1 MSLLL
6 AILSFA
12 AAWAPPASCQAV
24 STPTASSQTVSTSPA
39 TTEPQPPA
47 ASQAASTATATAEP
61 RVGAAETQPTDAGP
75 KGVREAVEGAINSML
90 AVLQDKS
97 NSHDARRQKL
107 LAIMDSV
114 GDFALMAK
122 LTLGPAHWPKFDEA
136 QRKEF
141 VATFTNTIHGA
152 CFDKLD
158 TYTDETIEFVTPV
171 PGDKGK
177 YAMTLHILSK
187 GERYTLTFKLYRT
200 KTTWKM
206 YDIDIEGVSFIRAY
220 MAQYDQVLQKGS
232 PRELLA
238 KMGAKTLVTPK
249 ALKDIKE
256 PSKAGQERPR

>member
-12 AAWAPPASCQAV
+12 AAWAPPASCQ
-24 STPTASSQTVSTSPA
+24 TVSTSPA
-39 TTEPQPPA
+39 T
-47 ASQAASTATATAEP
+47 AE
-61 RVGAAETQPTDAGP
+61 AQPTDAGP
-75 KGVREAVEGAINSML
+75 KGVREVVEGAINS
-90 AVLQDKS
+90 VLSVLRDKS
-97 NSHDARRQKL
+97 NSHDARRQKI

-141 VATFTNTIHGA
+141 VATFTKTIHDA

-158 TYTDETIEFVTPV
+158 TYTDETVEFLAPV

-177 YAMTLHILSK
+177 YAMRLHIFSR
-187 GERYTLTFKLYRT
+187 GERYTLIFKLYHA
-200 KTTWKM
+200 KSIWKI
-206 YDIDIEGVSFIRAY
+206 YDMEIEGVSFIRAY
-220 MAQYDQVLQKGS
+220 RAQYDQVLQKAS
-232 PRELLA
+232 PRELLDR
-238 KMGAKTLVTPK
+238 MGAKTLVTPK

>member
-12 AAWAPPASCQAV
+12 AAWAPPASCQTV
-24 STPTASSQTVSTSPA
+24 STPTAPSQTVSTAPATSQVSTPTA
-39 TTEPQPPA
+39 TTEA
-47 ASQAASTATATAEP
+47 
-61 RVGAAETQPTDAGP
+61 QPTDAGP

-107 LAIMDSV
+107 LATMDSV

-122 LTLGPAHWPKFDEA
+122 LTLGPVYWPKFDEA

-141 VATFTNTIHGA
+141 VATFTKTIHDA

-158 TYTDETIEFVTPV
+158 TYTDETVEFVAPV

-187 GERYTLTFKLYRT
+187 GERYVLTFKLYRA

-206 YDIDIEGVSFIRAY
+206 YDIDISGVSFIRAY
-220 MAQYDQVLQKGS
+220 MAQYDQVLQKAS
-232 PRELLA
+232 PRELLD
-238 KMGAKTLVTPK
+238 KMGAKSLVTPK

-256 PSKAGQERPR
+256 PSKAGQEGPR